1 MQSQLPHC
9 RCRLANIVSD
19 RESATNVTAFAADA
33 DCAAPS
39 LLLLLPPLWLPN
51 QKQKLHKPQLCDRR
65 VEAPPPPSDQLT
77 YAQQHVCVWE
87 VGAWPGHV
95 GRLADAAYAQRT
107 LKQLMAKF
115 LLKFAQNL
123 HFLTLPAVRALVC
136 VSACVCASCSC
147 QLSPPL
153 PLATLCLCS
162 VCVANIIFNLNA
174 NFENHFRS
182 IMRPY

>member
-1 MQSQLPHC
+1 M
-9 RCRLANIVSD
+9 ANIVSD
-19 RESATNVTAFAADA
+19 RESATNVTAFAAA
-33 DCAAPS
+33 ATAVDCAAPPL
-39 LLLLLPPLWLPN
+39 LLLLLPSLRLPN

-65 VEAPPPPSDQLT
+65 VEAAPLSIPPSDQLT
-77 YAQQHVCVWE
+77 YAQQHVCVCVWE
-87 VGAWPGHV
+87 VEAWPGHV

-174 NFENHFRS
+174 NFGNHFRS